1 MRLTTIIVVSNVVSF
16 ALMDMRA
23 FSSCQNHSIQAGKES
38 KTENAG
44 ADGPGIGAGRWVSRD
59 QGRFR
64 AVLDTGARTMREFG
78 PGEMGAM
85 RFASIDVGSNAVR
98 LLLSQVYADGGPAFF
113 KKDSLV
119 RFPLR
124 LGDDAFLKHRI
135 SEVKV
140 RQFVRVMVAF
150 RHLIDAYEPLAYR
163 ACATSAMR
171 EAENRA
177 EIIRAV
183 REACGIEL
191 EVIPGRTEAE
201 IIFAN
206 HSERDLDTNATYLY
220 IDVGGGS
227 TQLTLFSEGRSAA
240 SRSFDIGA
248 IRILEELV
256 PRETWREMQAWVKE
270 ASSAPGPVLGIGS
283 GGNINKIFLLAGNK
297 TGKPV
302 SAKKLKEVDRILKKL
317 SVEDR
322 VRQLALRPDRADVIV
337 PALKIFR
344 RVMKWA
350 DIRKLYVP
358 FIGLSDGLI
367 HQLYEKYV
375 QEGAGP
381 QPLPVRGLSPC

>member
-64 AVLDTGARTMREFG
+64 AVLDTGARPMREFG